1 MKVVKLSEAK
11 AQLSRYVDYVRR
23 GGHVRIL
30 VRDVPAADLVAAE
43 PDASEGSEDAALLA
57 LERRGWIR
65 RGRRVPGELLRKGP
79 RSRGKPASE
88 VLLDERR
95 AGR

>member
-30 VRDVPAADLVAAE
+30 VRDVPAADLVAPE
-43 PDASEGSEDAALLA
+43 PGGSGDGEDATLLT

-65 RGRRVPGELLRKGP
+65 RGRRLPGELLRGGP
-79 RSRGKPASE
+79 RPRGKPLSE
-88 VLLDERR
+88 ILLEERR
-95 AGR
+95 SGR